1 MDRDLGS
8 ARHEGE
14 REEIGRNRMPRLYGF
29 ADNSRRRLHE
39 DEVGPLREMASR
51 ALLDPPQ
58 SDQDIAVWANAQGYR
73 GTLGGEWKDASVGR
87 LLKNPAIAGLR
98 REENGELVDAGHPG
112 AITSAEFTA
121 LEERRAKRKT
131 AKPEAPYGY
140 LLTGDVGGLASC
152 GKCKQHLTGARN
164 NAGSPGYRCR
174 PKDKQGR
181 GGCGEVRVDAELL
194 ETYVAEYLVAELL
207 KPGVRASIEAAQ
219 EAVRA
224 QVVGLKEAIAEQEE
238 RGREA
243 ADLYGRRQIS
253 RDAFLTAQNAV
264 NEELKVSRT
273 RLRFAEQMANFQLG
287 GASDAVRW
295 WNTAPHASKQA
306 IALLFLEGVRVFP
319 ASARGVRTIEPGRVV
334 LDWRKLPGR

>member
-1 MDRDLGS
+1 
-8 ARHEGE
+8 
-14 REEIGRNRMPRLYGF
+14 MPRLYGF
-29 ADNSRRRLHE
+29 EDNSRRRLHE

-58 SDQDIAVWANAQGYR
+58 SDQDIAVWANAQGCR
-73 GTLGGEWKDASVGR
+73 GTLGGEWKDASIGR
-87 LLKNPAIAGLR
+87 LLRNPAIAGLR
-98 REENGELVDAGHPG
+98 RDESGELVDAGHPG
-112 AITSAEFTA
+112 AITPEEFKA

-131 AKPEAPYGY
+131 SKPDAAYGY
-140 LLTGDVGGLASC
+140 LLTGEVGGIASC
-152 GKCKQHLTGARN
+152 GKCRQNLTGARN
-164 NAGSPGYRCR
+164 NTGSPGYRCR

-181 GGCGEVRVDAELL
+181 GGCGEVRIDAELL

-224 QVVGLKEAIAEQEE
+224 QIVDLVKEIAEQEE
-238 RGREA
+238 RGREV
-243 ADLYGRRQIS
+243 ADLYGRRQIG
-253 RDAFLTAQNAV
+253 RDAFLTAQSAV

-273 RLRFAEQMANFQLG
+273 RLRFAEQMVNFQLG
-287 GASDAVRW
+287 GASDLVRW

-334 LDWRKLPGR
+334 LDWRNRPGR

>member
-1 MDRDLGS
+1 
-8 ARHEGE
+8 
-14 REEIGRNRMPRLYGF
+14 MPRLYGF
-29 ADNSRRRLHE
+29 EDNSRRRLHE

-73 GTLGGEWKDASVGR
+73 GTLGGEWKDASIGR

-98 REENGELVDAGHPG
+98 RDEDGELVDACHPG
-112 AITSAEFTA
+112 AITPEEFKA

-131 AKPEAPYGY
+131 AKPDAPYSY
-140 LLTGDVGGLASC
+140 LLTGDVGGIASC
-152 GKCKQHLTGARN
+152 GKCKQNLTGARN
-164 NAGSPGYRCR
+164 NTGSPGYRCR

-194 ETYVAEYLVAELL
+194 ETYVAEYLVAELF
-207 KPGVRASIEAAQ
+207 KPGVRESIEAAQ
-219 EAVRA
+219 KAVRA
-224 QVVGLKEAIAEQEE
+224 QIVDLKQTIWEQEE
-238 RGREA
+238 RGREVA
-243 ADLYGRRQIS
+243 RLYGRREIG
-253 RDAFLTAQNAV
+253 RDAFLAAQGAA

-273 RLRFAEQMANFQLG
+273 RLRFAEQMVNFQLG
-287 GASDAVRW
+287 GASDMVRW

-334 LDWRKLPGR
+334 LDWRNRPGR

>member
-1 MDRDLGS
+1 
-8 ARHEGE
+8 
-14 REEIGRNRMPRLYGF
+14 MPRLYGF
-29 ADNSRRRLHE
+29 EDNSRRRLRD

-73 GTLGGEWKDASVGR
+73 GTLGGEWKDASIGR
-87 LLKNPAIAGLR
+87 LLKNPAIAGLQR
-98 REENGELVDAGHPG
+98 DENGELVDAGHPG
-112 AITSAEFTA
+112 AITPEEFMA
-121 LEERRAKRKT
+121 LEQRRAKRKT
-131 AKPEAPYGY
+131 AKPDAPYGY
-140 LLTGDVGGLASC
+140 LLTGEVGGIASC
-152 GKCKQHLTGARN
+152 GKCKQSLTGARN

-207 KPGVRASIEAAQ
+207 KPGVRESIEAAQ
-219 EAVRA
+219 DAVRA
-224 QVVGLKEAIAEQEE
+224 QIAELKKEIAEQEE

-243 ADLYGRRQIS
+243 AALYGRRQIG
-253 RDAFLTAQNAV
+253 RDALLAAQNAV
-264 NEELKVSRT
+264 NEDLKVSRT
-273 RLRFAEQMANFQLG
+273 RLRFAEQMVNFRLG
-287 GASDAVRW
+287 GAADLVRW
-295 WNTAPHASKQA
+295 WNTAPHASRQA

-334 LDWRKLPGR
+334 LDWRKRPGH

>member
-1 MDRDLGS
+1 
-8 ARHEGE
+8 
-14 REEIGRNRMPRLYGF
+14 MPRLYGF
-29 ADNSRRRLHE
+29 ADNARRRLHE

-73 GTLGGEWKDASVGR
+73 GTLGGEWKDASIGR

-98 REENGELVDAGHPG
+98 RDDNGELVDAGHPG
-112 AITSAEFTA
+112 AITPAEFEA
-121 LEERRAKRKT
+121 LESRRAKRKT
-131 AKPEAPYGY
+131 AKPDAPYGY
-140 LLTGDVGGLASC
+140 LLTGEVGGIASC

-174 PKDKQGR
+174 PTDKQGR

-219 EAVRA
+219 EAIRA
-224 QVVGLKEAIAEQEE
+224 QIGDFTQAIAEQEA

-243 ADLYGRRQIS
+243 GDLYGRRQIS
-253 RDAFLTAQNAV
+253 RDAFLAAQNAV
-264 NEELKVSRT
+264 SEELKASRT
-273 RLRFAEQMANFQLG
+273 RLRFAEQMVNFQLG
-287 GASDAVRW
+287 GATDLVRW

-319 ASARGVRTIEPGRVV
+319 ASARGVRTIEPGRVM
-334 LDWRKLPGR
+334 LDWRKRSVR